1 MNSNRKENVQYITA
15 ILFLISGIVMAFF
28 SYFDLHDVAAGVLTY
43 VGEAVA
49 LTAGVFSINIYVRS
63 KISEAETR
71 LSHKIDRKMKKVD
84 DLVGDK
90 IDDDII

>member
-1 MNSNRKENVQYITA
+1 MNANKKENVQYITA
-15 ILFLISGIVMAFF
+15 ILFLISGIIMAFF

-71 LSHKIDRKMKKVD
+71 LSRKIDRKMKKVD
-84 DLVGDK
+84 DLVGDE

>member
-1 MNSNRKENVQYITA
+1 MNANKKENVQYITA

-71 LSHKIDRKMKKVD
+71 LSRKIDRKMKKVD
-84 DLVGDK
+84 DLVGDE